1 MDDLYITLPSNA
13 SMDIY
18 SANTM
23 SHYTTKLAQRI
34 TFDGNWEVAL
44 VEIHLPQSWDNVDS
58 SNNMFK
64 YTTVQ
69 GGEGR
74 GGKNRSKELV
84 VIDKIEVIP
93 HGCYE
98 SITNLLTAITSAMSD
113 EGRKS
118 IAFDYNENSR
128 RVTCKIASAGSA
140 VEFLSDKK
148 DLPEM
153 LGFTFLHFPNGP
165 FNDRPSK
172 HIESIRQT
180 FRGVYITCTSTAM

>member
-1 MDDLYITLPSNA
+1 MDDFYISLPSNA
-13 SMDIY
+13 SIDIY

-34 TFDGNWEVAL
+34 IFDGNWEVAL

-58 SNNMFK
+58 SNDMFK

-69 GGEGR
+69 AGE

-84 VIDKIEVIP
+84 VVDKIAVIP
-93 HGCYE
+93 PGYYE
-98 SITNLLTAITSAMSD
+98 SITNLLTALTSAMSD

-118 IAFDYNENSR
+118 IGFDYNENSR
-128 RVTCKIASAGSA
+128 RLTCKIASAGSA

-148 DLPEM
+148 DLAEM

-165 FNDRPSK
+165 AVQR
-172 HIESIRQT
+172 
-180 FRGVYITCTSTAM
+180 